1 VNAPGSPPPPPP
13 PPGAPAGRHPLDDLA
28 AYALDAL
35 ENAERIAVDDHL
47 AGCAGCRAELAG
59 HHETLA
65 ALTLDEPPPTALWQR
80 IAVDIGA
87 PDLADPTLGPSTPV
101 EPSTL
106 AVVAAA
112 APAGA
117 AEPAASG
124 GGSGDNVVPF
134 RSRGPA
140 HAAGGARRRG
150 VSRWLPAAAVAVAAA
165 ALAVVGLDMRSTD
178 DGADTVDELAQR
190 AEQDGETLGTLADG
204 SGQPVARVV
213 ADGGTSYVVL
223 DRLGPTPEGRAY
235 QLWSTK
241 PDTAPVSLGMLG
253 NGRTEAA
260 AVEIPPGATELA
272 ISEEPEAGVTAPT
285 GAIVGAGPIQP
296 A

>member
-1 VNAPGSPPPPPP
+1 VNSPGSLPPPPP

-65 ALTLDEPPPTALWQR
+65 ALTPDEPPPTALWQR

-87 PDLADPTLGPSTPV
+87 PDLADPTLGPSTP
-101 EPSTL
+101 
-106 AVVAAA
+106 AV
-112 APAGA
+112 PTT
-117 AEPAASG
+117 
-124 GGSGDNVVPF
+124 GDHVVPF

-140 HAAGGARRRG
+140 HAAGRARRRG
-150 VSRWLPAAAVAVAAA
+150 NSRWLPAAAVAVTTVAAA
-165 ALAVVGLDMRSTD
+165 AVAVVGFSMRSTD
-178 DGADTVDELAQR
+178 DGADTVAELAQR

-213 ADGGTSYVVL
+213 ADGGSSFVVL

-253 NGRTEAA
+253 NGQTEAV